1 MLQQLTSIMRHMA
14 IGLIFKIGAAGG
26 WRVGGVHGF
35 GDLCFLVLYC
45 VFGVQVAHQLV
56 VLKESDIGLTGF
68 QIKKPT
74 YVGFS
79 IKESSIFSFKNI
91 TSYIRRA

>member
-1 MLQQLTSIMRHMA
+1 MT
-14 IGLIFKIGAAGG
+14 IGLTFKTGAAGG
-26 WRVGGVHGF
+26 WWAGGVHGF

-68 QIKKPT
+68 QFQIKNLH
-74 YVGFS
+74 S
-79 IKESSIFSFKNI
+79 
-91 TSYIRRA
+91 